1 MHTIVCSLLTIV
13 LTASRSKCD
22 RTLGIDAQIW
32 RTPKITVD
40 EDDKNDETAIAGVF
54 FVQMRDEA
62 NRRRRKAYGCLA
74 VASAMHAYAKKRHRT
89 AWSKTGSYNVDHIHR
104 TMGHSHRIYN
114 RSFSSYTANTEHD
127 WTCDWLSGKILQ
139 QKYSACWLHYA
150 PVWHYLYGNRQTY
163 KCTSD
168 VLSFMIASLDGLL
181 PFRCTCPLAKLW

>member
-114 RSFSSYTANTEHD
+114 RSFSSYNLSSANTEHD
-127 WTCDWLSGKILQ
+127 WTCDWLSGKYSNKNILRAGCITPQ
-139 QKYSACWLHYA
+139 CGITFMAIDRRISARLMSFRLWLPA
-150 PVWHYLYGNRQTY
+150 
-163 KCTSD
+163 
-168 VLSFMIASLDGLL
+168 
-181 PFRCTCPLAKLW
+181 